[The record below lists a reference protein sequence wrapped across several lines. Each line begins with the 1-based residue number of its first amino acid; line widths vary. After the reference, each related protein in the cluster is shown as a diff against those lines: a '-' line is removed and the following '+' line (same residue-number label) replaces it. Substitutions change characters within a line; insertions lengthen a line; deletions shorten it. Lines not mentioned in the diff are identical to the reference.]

1 MKQVN
6 EIKVTISK
14 TSKMKND
21 NNKTDSIIL
30 MIMLI
35 KNQNYNNMKL

>member
-1 MKQVN
+1 
-6 EIKVTISK
+6 
-14 TSKMKND
+14 MKND

-35 KNQNYNNMKL
+35 KNQNYNNMKWWSLQ